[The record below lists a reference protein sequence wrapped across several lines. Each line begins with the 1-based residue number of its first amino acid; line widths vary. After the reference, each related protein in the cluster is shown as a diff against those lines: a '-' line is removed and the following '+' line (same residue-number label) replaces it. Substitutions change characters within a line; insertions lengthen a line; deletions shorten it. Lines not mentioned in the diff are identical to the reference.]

1 MSETAAFDLKAFLAN
16 LTTCPGVYQ
25 MLDAGGRPLYIGKA
39 ANLRKRVTS
48 YFRGQATP
56 RQQAMLARL
65 ARIEVTVTRT
75 EGEALL
81 LENQLVKRHQPRY
94 NICLKD
100 DKSYPYIYVSTEHPF
115 PRVSF
120 HRGSRKRPGR
130 YFGPYPSAAA
140 VRQTL
145 KLLQKVFPV
154 RQCED
159 SYYNHR
165 SRPCLQ
171 YQVKRCTAPCV
182 GYVTEERY
190 RQDVEHTLR
199 FLQGDGES
207 LVNDLVRRMEAAA
220 AALDFEAAARYRD
233 QIAALREVLEK
244 QCVMDASGDV
254 DVVACRI
261 EAGVACVQVAWIRG
275 GRYLGDKSHFPR
287 CSGDDS
293 PAQVLAAFLGQ
304 YYLDKPIP
312 AQILVSELPEGHAL
326 LREMLSHQAGRRVR
340 WITSPRGHRREW
352 LAMADANAKAAL
364 RQHLAQRRD
373 TRLRLAALRSLL
385 ALPEP
390 PRRIE
395 CFDISHIRGDQT
407 VASCVVFDGEG
418 PVRSAYRR
426 FNIEG
431 IEPGDDYAALA
442 QAVQRRF
449 RRLRREGGALPDLL
463 LIDGGKGQVAAVT
476 RVLTDLG
483 LAALPVVGVAKGPE
497 RRGGEESLYL
507 AWNDTWLRP
516 KDHPGLL
523 LIRRIRDEAHRFAI
537 GAHRQRRSR
546 EKTRSPLE
554 AIEGLGPKRRQR
566 LLQQFGGLQAIRK
579 ASVESLSSVAGI
591 SSRLARRIY
600 DSLHESD
607 R

>member
-1 MSETAAFDLKAFLAN
+1 MSETAAFDLEAFLAN

-56 RQQAMLARL
+56 RQRVMLSKL

-120 HRGSRKRPGR
+120 HRGGQSRPGR
-130 YFGPYPSAAA
+130 YFGPYPSASA

-171 YQVKRCTAPCV
+171 YQIRRCTAPCV
-182 GYVTEERY
+182 GYVDEDRY
-190 RQDVEHTLR
+190 RQDVEHTIR
-199 FLQGDGES
+199 FLQGDGEAV
-207 LVNDLVRRMEAAA
+207 VNDLVQRMEAAS

-233 QIAALREVLEK
+233 QIATLREILEK
-244 QCVMDASGDV
+244 QFVAGPKGDV
-254 DVVACRI
+254 DVIVCRVQ
-261 EAGVACVQVAWIRG
+261 AGIACVQVAWIRG
-275 GRYLGDKSHFPR
+275 GRYLGDKSYFPSR
-287 CSGDDS
+287 SEGHT

-312 AQILVSELPEGHAL
+312 PQILLSELPEGNAL
-326 LREMLSHQAGRRVR
+326 LQDMLSQQAGRRVR
-340 WITSPRGHRREW
+340 WITAPRGHRREW
-352 LAMADANAKAAL
+352 LEMTAANAEAAL
-364 RQHLAQRRD
+364 QQHLAQRRD
-373 TRLRLAALRSLL
+373 SRARLEALQSLL
-385 ALPEP
+385 ALREA

-407 VASCVVFDGEG
+407 VASCVVFDDGA
-418 PVRSAYRR
+418 PAKSAYRR

-431 IEPGDDYAALA
+431 INPGDDYAALA
-442 QAVQRRF
+442 QVTQRRF
-449 RRLRREGGALPDLL
+449 RRLQQEGGRLPDLL
-463 LIDGGKGQVAAVT
+463 LIDGGKGQVAAVS
-476 RVLTDLG
+476 RA
-483 LAALPVVGVAKGPE
+483 LAALELKTLPVVGVAKGPE
-497 RRGGEESLYL
+497 RRDGEESLYL
-507 AWNDTWLRP
+507 AWNDTWLQP
-516 KDHPGLL
+516 KNHPGLL
-523 LIRRIRDEAHRFAI
+523 LIRQVRDEAHRFAI
-537 GAHRQRRSR
+537 GAHRQRRGR
-546 EKTRSPLE
+546 EKKQSSLE
-554 AIEGLGPKRRQR
+554 AIEGIGPRRRQR
-566 LLQQFGGLQAIRK
+566 LLQQFGGLQAIKK
-579 ASVESLSSVAGI
+579 ASVEALSSVEGI
-591 SSRLARRIY
+591 SPRLARRIY
-600 DSLHESD
+600 EALHNSG